1 MKEELVIKFVGMQQ
15 QFRMLHW
22 QTKSYAKHN
31 AYGGIYESLDGL
43 IDEFIETYMGKYGRV
58 TFENGEGTITL
69 KNTESLVLNLFIKE
83 NISWLKGLTQKLNPE
98 NDSDLLNIR
107 DEVMGSLNKL
117 RYLLT
122 LK

>member
-69 KNTESLVLNLFIKE
+69 KNTELLDLNSFIKE

-98 NDSDLLNIR
+98 NDSDLLNSR

>member
-1 MKEELVIKFVGMQQ
+1 MKEELVIKFIGMQQ

-31 AYGGIYESLDGL
+31 AYGGIYESLDGY
-43 IDEFIETYMGKYGRV
+43 IDEFIEIYMGKYGRV
-58 TFENGEGTITL
+58 NFESGEGTITL
-69 KNTESLVLNLFIKE
+69 KNTESLDLNSFIKE

>member
-69 KNTESLVLNLFIKE
+69 KNTESLDLNSFIKE

>member
-31 AYGGIYESLDGL
+31 AYGRIYESLDGL

-69 KNTESLVLNLFIKE
+69 KNTELLDLNSFIKE